1 MGDPGVLVMV
11 PVQAAVGVGMRQLLC
26 SAVLQLSSSAI
37 STSSSGER
45 TRIIIINYVYYYI
58 YQNCQ
63 ANCIIIVHNTNNT
76 QR

>member
-1 MGDPGVLVMV
+1 MCVYNYIYVYTCTCDDWESGTRAMGDPGVLVMV

-45 TRIIIINYVYYYI
+45 TRIIIINYV
-58 YQNCQ
+58 
-63 ANCIIIVHNTNNT
+63 
-76 QR
+76 